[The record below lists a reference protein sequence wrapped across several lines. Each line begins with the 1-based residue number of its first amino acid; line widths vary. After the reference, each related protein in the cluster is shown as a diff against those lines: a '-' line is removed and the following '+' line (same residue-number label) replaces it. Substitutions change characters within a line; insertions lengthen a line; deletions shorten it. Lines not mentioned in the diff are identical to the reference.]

1 MLLLGVGCLNLN
13 GARGRVSGRCFY
25 SICLGTCGRCVG
37 GVKSSRVLE
46 GAARAHQRRRLC
58 HSSLISSLTRA
69 GAFACVRCSR
79 LYQKTQAA
87 AHSLYPSSA
96 DPRASH
102 SARLRTRFIP
112 SFRPAAM
119 SREDKDDAAWSK
131 PPTPLAG
138 QSFSSSSSG
147 SPPPPPATRG
157 AQLDV

>member
-25 SICLGTCGRCVG
+25 SICLGAGVVG

-96 DPRASH
+96 DPHEPATVFA
-102 SARLRTRFIP
+102 SARVSFHP
-112 SFRPAAM
+112 SARQP
-119 SREDKDDAAWSK
+119 
-131 PPTPLAG
+131 
-138 QSFSSSSSG
+138 
-147 SPPPPPATRG
+147 
-157 AQLDV
+157 